1 MRPKA
6 DGALRAVIA
15 DLAKASG
22 AYIIVSG
29 SASTSDVALTNRR
42 TAMAEAVSKCCD
54 SSKLMLDFYDRS
66 RIATW
71 VREHAGLVTWVR
83 SKIGKAIPGWRA
95 YESWSYRPEGA
106 DATYLVDTTAR
117 IRTGDEDEGDGISA
131 TEGINKMRDILR
143 VPGHVVRLVGL
154 SGVGKTRLVEALFEL
169 AVGHLEQ

>member
-1 MRPKA
+1 MLALPTGTTVDGFIPRGDTGFQVKKPDMPRSAILAEMRPKA

-106 DATYLVDTTAR
+106 DATYLVDTMP
-117 IRTGDEDEGDGISA
+117 IRLIA
-131 TEGINKMRDILR
+131 N
-143 VPGHVVRLVGL
+143 PVG
-154 SGVGKTRLVEALFEL
+154 R
-169 AVGHLEQ
+169 